1 MNLAPSSTMRST
13 SRTLQTFRSAAR
25 FTQSHTMRYAAGIGV
40 NYYIASEF
48 YLPAESVACKSR
60 WYQELM
66 PQHCHSVDFY

>member
-1 MNLAPSSTMRST
+1 
-13 SRTLQTFRSAAR
+13 
-25 FTQSHTMRYAAGIGV
+25 MRYAAGICV

-48 YLPAESVACKSR
+48 YLPVESVACKSR